1 MKRDRSPTTGT
12 RHARDSVEESVSKSA
27 SMTTPYWADS
37 ATFPTFRKIDRNVHA
52 DVVIVGAG
60 ITGLTAAYLLLSAGK
75 SVIVLERGRCAS
87 IDTGH
92 TTAHLTMVT
101 DERLSDL
108 VDRFGR
114 THAQAVWDA
123 GLAAID
129 QIDTLVRDLE
139 IDCAFDWVDGYLHVP
154 PGVDPSGE
162 VEGLQKD
169 AALAE
174 ELGFDARFV
183 DGTPMMPMPGVQF
196 TNQARFHP
204 RRYLASLARAI
215 EAKGGAIHEHSEA
228 EEFCDQPLSVKANGC
243 TVTCDDVII
252 ATHNPLVGIDGLV
265 SATAFQ
271 TKIALYTS
279 YVVGA
284 RVAPGSVPDALYW
297 DTADPYHYLRLDP
310 GRDFDTVIFGGLDH
324 KTGQSED
331 TNACFAKLESRFSR
345 ILPAAEITHRWS
357 GQVIETPDG
366 LPYIG
371 LMTDHQYAATGF
383 AGNGM
388 TFGTLS
394 AMMISD
400 QILGGRNP
408 WTELFDPGRTA
419 LRRGLWE
426 YIKENKDYPYYLI
439 RDRFAGAEG
448 KSLRAVKRGEGKI
461 LELEGKKV
469 AASRDR
475 NGVVRLRSAVC
486 THMGCIVKWNDAE
499 RTWDCPCHG
508 SRFAPSGAVIS
519 GPAEEPLSPV
529 NSKA

>member
-1 MKRDRSPTTGT
+1 MPNS
-12 RHARDSVEESVSKSA
+12 S
-27 SMTTPYWADS
+27 TTPYWSDT
-37 ATFPTFRKIDRNVHA
+37 ATLPTFKKIERDAHA
-52 DVVIVGAG
+52 DVVIVGGG
-60 ITGLTAAYLLLSAGK
+60 ITGLTAAYLLLEAGK

-101 DERLSDL
+101 DERMTDL
-108 VDRFGR
+108 VEKFGR
-114 THAQAVWDA
+114 DHAQAVWDA

-129 QIDTLVRDLE
+129 QIDTLVRDLQ

-154 PGVDPSGE
+154 PGRDPASE
-162 VEGLQKD
+162 IDGLQKD

-183 DGTPMMPMPGVQF
+183 EGTPMMPLPGIQF

-204 RRYLASLARAI
+204 RRFLAGIAKAI
-215 EAKGGAIHEHSEA
+215 EAKGGTIHEHSEA
-228 EEFCDQPLSVKANGC
+228 EEFCDQPMSVKANGH

-252 ATHNPLVGIDGLV
+252 ATHNPLTGISGLL

-271 TKIALYTS
+271 TKLSLYTS
-279 YVVGA
+279 YVIGA
-284 RVAPGSVPDALYW
+284 RVGSGTVPDALYW

-310 GRDFDTVIFGGLDH
+310 HRDFDTVIFGGLDH
-324 KTGQSED
+324 KTGQSDD
-331 TNACFAKLESRFSR
+331 TTACFEKLESRLAR
-345 ILPAAEITHRWS
+345 ILPAAAVTHRWS

-371 LMTDHQYAATGF
+371 RMADHQYAATGF

-388 TFGTLS
+388 TFGVLS
-394 AMMISD
+394 AMMCRD
-400 QILGGRNP
+400 QILERRNP

-419 LRRGLWE
+419 VRRGLWQ
-426 YIKENKDYPYYLI
+426 YIKENKDYPYYLV

-448 KSLRAVKRGEGKI
+448 KSLRAVRRGEGKI
-461 LELEGKKV
+461 IERNGQKV
-469 AASRDR
+469 AASRD
-475 NGVVRLRSAVC
+475 NSGTVTMRSAVC
-486 THMGCIVKWNDAE
+486 THMGCLVKWNDAE

-508 SRFAPSGAVIS
+508 SRFTPKGAVIS
-519 GPAEEPLSPV
+519 GPAEEPLAP
-529 NSKA
+529 AG